1 MLELTGDEV
10 LTLQAMEEAM
20 WNAQTRFDTRFMDAV
35 LAPHFT
41 EVGRSGR
48 VYTRAETLA
57 LELADIDI
65 QLPLVDFTAVA
76 ICEDVALV
84 RYTALRAHSDRGAT
98 HRTSVWINDGNWKLR
113 FHQATPTSV

>member
-20 WNAQTRFDTRFMDAV
+20 WRKEMRFDTRFMDAV
-35 LAPHFT
+35 LAPNFT

-48 VYTRAETLA
+48 IYTREETLA
-57 LELADIDI
+57 LELTDINI
-65 QLPLVDFTAVA
+65 QLPLVDFSAVA

-84 RYTALRAHSDRGAT
+84 RYIAMSAHGDRGASQ
-98 HRTSVWINDGNWKLR
+98 RTSIWINDGRWKLR
-113 FHQATPTSV
+113 FHQATPTNV

>member
-20 WNAQTRFDTRFMDAV
+20 WRTEMRFDTRFMDAV
-35 LAPHFT
+35 LADNFT

-48 VYTRAETLA
+48 IYTRDETLN
-57 LELADIDI
+57 LELAEIDI

-84 RYTALRAHSDRGAT
+84 RYTAMTAHSDRGAT
-98 HRTSVWINDGNWKLR
+98 QRTSVWVNDGSWKLR
-113 FHQATPTSV
+113 FHQATPTNV